1 MRVVPGNRVCE
12 TGGTMAYPYK
22 WYMVHTWINDI
33 NNQLKI
39 NSFLNVFPFLL
50 KSSKFKLQLHRA
62 NLTIFL
68 SKENYVLLFL
78 LSGWWTKLWM
88 HVDSKSWKK
97 NCPPLLV
104 CIHWK
109 QQPQKFPCWAGSC
122 LYVNLWALA
131 SGQPDLSVCFQTP
144 ATPWWDKES
153 YCRLCLSHQQMT
165 LRDIF
170 NFICIC
176 ISLF

>member
-1 MRVVPGNRVCE
+1 
-12 TGGTMAYPYK
+12 MAYPYK

-78 LSGWWTKLWM
+78 LSGW
-88 HVDSKSWKK
+88 
-97 NCPPLLV
+97 
-104 CIHWK
+104 
-109 QQPQKFPCWAGSC
+109 
-122 LYVNLWALA
+122 
-131 SGQPDLSVCFQTP
+131 
-144 ATPWWDKES
+144 
-153 YCRLCLSHQQMT
+153 
-165 LRDIF
+165 
-170 NFICIC
+170 
-176 ISLF
+176 